1 MQITETTT
9 DRDLEILLG
18 RLLRVGVSIAA
29 TFVIAGAIWYLLR
42 HGQELPAYRVF
53 KPLDS
58 NHPGVKDVFEGIA
71 AGRGRSLI
79 QAGLLV
85 LIATPVARVLFSL
98 VAFARQRDWIYVAIT
113 LIVFAVLLFSF
124 FGV

>member
-1 MQITETTT
+1 MQIAETTT
-9 DRDLEILLG
+9 DHELEILLG

-29 TFVIAGAIWYLLR
+29 TLVISGAVWYLLR
-42 HGQELPAYRVF
+42 HGQELAAYRVF

-58 NHPGVKDVFEGIA
+58 NRPGVKDVFEGIA

-85 LIATPVARVLFSL
+85 LIATPVARVVFSL
-98 VAFARQRDWIYVAIT
+98 VAFTRQRDWIYVTIT
-113 LIVFAVLLFSF
+113 LIVLAVLLFSF
-124 FGV
+124 FGA